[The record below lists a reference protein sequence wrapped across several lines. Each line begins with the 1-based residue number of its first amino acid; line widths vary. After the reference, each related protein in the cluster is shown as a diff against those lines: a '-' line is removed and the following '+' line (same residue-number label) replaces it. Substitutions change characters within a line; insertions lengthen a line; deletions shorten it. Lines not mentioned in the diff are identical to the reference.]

1 MSAPTTTRAVVVKG
15 LGQAAI
21 EEVPTPRL
29 RDGYIL
35 IKPTAVALNPT
46 DWKHVEGPFGAGR
59 VGCDYAG
66 VVVEV
71 GKGVTKD
78 FKPGDRIAG
87 LCHGSNKSAPEGGAF
102 GEYIVAKG
110 DIQLKIPDS
119 LSDEEASTLGVG
131 VVTCGQGLYQA
142 LKLPLPSDEAGVKAA
157 AGTPILIYGGSTAT
171 GILGI
176 QYAKLSGF
184 RVLTT
189 ASPRN
194 FDYLR
199 SLGADEVFDYGDAA
213 GWPGAV
219 REATGGKLRH
229 AWDCIA
235 SADSARGCAA
245 AMDSEPGADGGA
257 KYSALLYVDP
267 AVIKEAN
274 PAMAPPMMTLGYTA
288 VGEAFSKWAEYP
300 AKPEDFEHA
309 KMFVALTDG
318 LLAEGK
324 LKTATPEAD
333 RGGRGLEGVLAGLQ
347 ELKAGKVSG
356 YKLVYHM

>member
-1 MSAPTTTRAVVVKG
+1 MSAPETVRAVVIKG
-15 LGQAAI
+15 QGQAAI

-29 RDGYIL
+29 RDEYIL
-35 IKPTAVALNPT
+35 IKTTAVALNPT
-46 DWKHVEGPFGAGR
+46 DWKHVEGTFGAGR

-87 LCHGSNKSAPEGGAF
+87 FCHGSNKSELEDGAF

-110 DIQLKIPDS
+110 DIQLKVPDH
-119 LSDEEASTLGVG
+119 LSDEDASTLGVG
-131 VVTCGQGLYQA
+131 VATCGQGLYQA
-142 LKLPLPSDEAGVKAA
+142 LGLPLPSDEAGVKAA

-184 RVLTT
+184 RVLAT

-199 SLGADEVFDYGDAA
+199 SLGADEVYDYGA
-213 GWPGAV
+213 GDWPEAV
-219 REATGGKLRH
+219 RRSTGGKLRH
-229 AWDCIA
+229 AWDCIVTEQ
-235 SADSARGCAA
+235 SVRGCAA
-245 AMDSEPGADGGA
+245 ALDADPGAAGA
-257 KYSALLYVDP
+257 PQYAALLFVDQ
-267 AVIKEAN
+267 AVLKAAN
-274 PAMAPPMMTLGYTA
+274 PAVDGPKVTVGYTA

-300 AKPEDFEHA
+300 ASPEDFEHA
-309 KMFVALTDG
+309 KAFFGLTER

-324 LKTATPEAD
+324 LRPAKTETD
-333 RGGRGLEGVLAGLQ
+333 RGGKGLEGVMVGLQ
-347 ELKAGKVSG
+347 EHKAGKVSG
-356 YKLVYHM
+356 CKLVYHM